1 METLVFILPFIFLV
15 FIALTYDKTVTPTI
29 NWFKRSI
36 KKSENSTLAYQRE
49 KSKTSRCFNLYDSA
63 IIILPF
69 GLIFVTYEAF
79 DPAKSFEQKLI
90 AIPSIVLIWVLI
102 LFKIHRIE
110 VVESQTIIFRG
121 LFRKIQATPQDIL
134 SVQDWLR
141 GVRIILKGRSLILWP
156 FIEKQGE
163 FKALLR
169 SLNPDIEI
177 KDMSNEATK
186 STGRAGLII
195 LGMFLYF
202 ALLIWFLFSD
212 FTHNLK

>member
-1 METLVFILPFIFLV
+1 MEILIFILPFFLLV
-15 FIALTYDKTVTPTI
+15 FIALTYDKTVTPI
-29 NWFKRSI
+29 VNWFKEAL
-36 KKSENSTLAYQRE
+36 KKSKNPALVQEEQ
-49 KSKTSRCFNLYDSA
+49 SKEIRTFRLYDGS
-63 IIILPF
+63 IVILPF
-69 GLIFVTYEAF
+69 GLIYLTYEVI
-79 DPAKSFEQKLI
+79 DPAKSFEQKLF
-90 AIPSIVLIWVLI
+90 AIPPIALIWGLI

-110 VVESQTIIFRG
+110 VIDSRIIVFRG
-121 LFRKIQATPQDIL
+121 LFREIKVKPNDIL

-141 GVRIILKGRSLILWP
+141 GVRIVLKKRSFILWP

-186 STGRAGLII
+186 SMARGGILI

-202 ALLIWFLFSD
+202 AWLIWSMFYNITS
-212 FTHNLK
+212 NQ

>member
-1 METLVFILPFIFLV
+1 MEILFFILPFIFLV
-15 FIALTYDKTVTPTI
+15 FIGLTYDKTVTPTV
-29 NWFKRSI
+29 NWLKRSFKI
-36 KKSENSTLAYQRE
+36 SKNSKLTYQE
-49 KSKTSRCFNLYDSA
+49 VQSKDTRFFRLYDEA
-63 IIILPF
+63 F
-69 GLIFVTYEAF
+69 GLLAVALIFLTYEAF
-79 DPAKSFEQKLI
+79 DPAKSFEQKLF

-110 VVESQTIIFRG
+110 VIDSQTIIFRG
-121 LFRKIQATPQDIL
+121 LFRKIQATPKDIL

-141 GVRIILKGRSLILWP
+141 GVRIVLKGRSLILWP
-156 FIEKQGE
+156 FIERQGE

-169 SLNPDIEI
+169 SLNPEIEI

-202 ALLIWFLFSD
+202 AWLIWHLFSD
-212 FTHNLK
+212 FTHKLK